1 MVERASRAH
10 ATWQRVA
17 ALLLLLV
24 LGIASLPLSAFVLD
38 GEGTENWIL
47 PAAAA
52 LVLLVG
58 AVVGSLLPGLAG
70 AGASRRRAA
79 GVGALAG
86 VGMLVVGVVL
96 FFLLLNGL
104 SGA

>member
-1 MVERASRAH
+1 MVEESSRAH
-10 ATWQRVA
+10 ASWQRVA
-17 ALLLLLV
+17 ALLLLFV
-24 LGIASLPLSAFVLD
+24 LGIASLPLSALVLGD
-38 GEGTENWIL
+38 EGTENWIL

-58 AVVGSLLPGLAG
+58 AAVGSVLPGLAG

-79 GVGALAG
+79 GVGAVAG

-96 FFLLLNGL
+96 FFLLLNGF

>member
-1 MVERASRAH
+1 
-10 ATWQRVA
+10 
-17 ALLLLLV
+17 
-24 LGIASLPLSAFVLD
+24 
-38 GEGTENWIL
+38 
-47 PAAAA
+47 
-52 LVLLVG
+52 VLLVG
-58 AVVGSLLPGLAG
+58 AAVGWALPGLAG
-70 AGASRRRAA
+70 AGASRRRGA